1 MSSKILMPALSP
13 TMTEGVI
20 NQWLV
25 KVGDVVKAGDIIA
38 EIETDKATMEVEAVD
53 EGKITHLLEDTVNK
67 QIPVN
72 SVIAI
77 IDGDN
82 NETIENKKKIESTSE
97 NIKDK
102 EIEKPKQI
110 LVSKIFQNNN
120 SQNSDSRLKAS
131 PLVKKIA
138 KENNLDLSKFNGTGP
153 DGRIIKRDL
162 ENNNI
167 AEEIPNAL
175 LEGDISIPIEGD
187 ISIPS
192 TMRKVIAKR
201 TLEAKQQIPH
211 FYLTVESNVDKL
223 INLRKKINENNS
235 IKVSFNDLI
244 VKAISLAMKKNP
256 NTNVYWQND
265 KIYKLNDIDVSVAV
279 AIDEGLITPIIKN
292 ADSKGLNII
301 SSEIRELA
309 KLAKTNSLTPEQYTG
324 GSITV
329 SNLGM
334 FGISEFAAIIS
345 PPQSSILAIGKIIK
359 KPVVV
364 DDEVVVGNT
373 LKSTLSADH
382 RVLDGAVAGKL
393 LKDFND
399 IIEDPFEIWI
409 NSSDMEIL

>member
-1 MSSKILMPALSP
+1 MPALSP
-13 TMTEGVI
+13 TMTDGII

-25 KVGDVVKAGDIIA
+25 KVGDTVKAGDIIA

-53 EGKITHLLEDTVNK
+53 EGKITHILEDTENK

-77 IDGDN
+77 IDGD
-82 NETIENKKKIESTSE
+82 ESESIENKKKIENTSE
-97 NIKDK
+97 DKKDE
-102 EIEKPKQI
+102 EIEKPKQFLDAKI
-110 LVSKIFQNNN
+110 SQNSK
-120 SQNSDSRLKAS
+120 SQNSDDRLKAS

-153 DGRIIKRDL
+153 DGRIIKRDIDS
-162 ENNNI
+162 NNI
-167 AEEIPNAL
+167 AEEIQNTPL
-175 LEGDISIPIEGD
+175 DGE

-301 SSEIRELA
+301 SNEIRELA

-345 PPQSSILAIGKIIK
+345 PPQSSILAVGKIIK
-359 KPVVV
+359 KPIVV
-364 DDEVVVGNT
+364 DDEVIVGNT

-409 NSSDMEIL
+409 KSSDMEIL

>member
-13 TMTEGVI
+13 TMTDGII

-25 KVGDVVKAGDIIA
+25 KVGDTVKAGDIIA

-53 EGKITHLLEDTVNK
+53 EGKITHILEDTANK

-77 IDGDN
+77 IDGDES
-82 NETIENKKKIESTSE
+82 ETIENKKKIENTSE
-97 NIKDK
+97 IKKDE
-102 EIEKPKQI
+102 EIEKPKQFLDAKI
-110 LVSKIFQNNN
+110 SQNSK
-120 SQNSDSRLKAS
+120 SQNSDDRLKAS

-153 DGRIIKRDL
+153 DGRIIKRDIDS
-162 ENNNI
+162 NNI
-167 AEEIPNAL
+167 AEEIPTTTF
-175 LEGDISIPIEGD
+175 DGD

-265 KIYKLNDIDVSVAV
+265 KIFKLNDIDVSVAV

-301 SSEIRELA
+301 SGEIRELA

-345 PPQSSILAIGKIIK
+345 PPQSSILAVGKIIK
-359 KPVVV
+359 KPIVV
-364 DDEVVVGNT
+364 DDEVIVGNT

-409 NSSDMEIL
+409 KSSDMEIL

>member
-13 TMTEGVI
+13 TMTDGII
-20 NQWLV
+20 NHWLV
-25 KVGDVVKAGDIIA
+25 KVGDTVKAGDIIA

-53 EGKITHLLEDTVNK
+53 EGKITHLLEDTANK

-77 IDGDN
+77 IDGDES
-82 NETIENKKKIESTSE
+82 ETIENKKNIENTSE
-97 NIKDK
+97 DKKD
-102 EIEKPKQI
+102 EAIEKPKQFLDAKI
-110 LVSKIFQNNN
+110 SQNSK
-120 SQNSDSRLKAS
+120 SQNSDDRLKAS

-153 DGRIIKRDL
+153 DGRIIKRDIDS
-162 ENNNI
+162 NNI
-167 AEEIPNAL
+167 AEEIPTTPF
-175 LEGDISIPIEGD
+175 DGD

-265 KIYKLNDIDVSVAV
+265 KIFKLNDIDVSVAV

-292 ADSKGLNII
+292 ADSKGLNVI
-301 SSEIRELA
+301 SAEIRELA

-345 PPQSSILAIGKIIK
+345 PPQSSILAVGKIIT
-359 KPVVV
+359 KPIVV
-364 DDEVVVGNT
+364 DDEVIVGNT

-409 NSSDMEIL
+409 KSSDMEIL

>member
-13 TMTEGVI
+13 TMTEGII

-25 KVGDVVKAGDIIA
+25 KVGDNVKAGDIIA

-53 EGKITHLLEDTVNK
+53 EGKITHLLQDTANK

-77 IDGDN
+77 IDGDDS
-82 NETIENKKKIESTSE
+82 EIIENKIKIDSNS
-97 NIKDK
+97 KDTNDI
-102 EIEKPKQI
+102 EIQKTKQI
-110 LVSKIFQNNN
+110 LDSKISQNNN
-120 SQNSDSRLKAS
+120 TQNSDDRLKAS

-153 DGRIIKRDL
+153 DGRIIKRDIDS
-162 ENNNI
+162 NNI
-167 AEEIPNAL
+167 AEEIPNTSFK
-175 LEGDISIPIEGD
+175 GDIT
-187 ISIPS
+187 IPS

-201 TLEAKQQIPH
+201 TLEAKQKIPH

-223 INLRKKINENNS
+223 ISLRSKINENNLV
-235 IKVSFNDLI
+235 KVSFNDLI
-244 VKAISLAMKKNP
+244 VKAIALAMKKNP
-256 NTNVYWQND
+256 NTNVYWQNE
-265 KIYKLNDIDVSVAV
+265 KIYQLNDIDVSVAV

-345 PPQSSILAIGKIIK
+345 PPQSSILAVGKIIK
-359 KPVVV
+359 KPIVVN
-364 DDEVVVGNT
+364 DEVVVGNT

-399 IIEDPFEIWI
+399 IIEDPFEIWMK
-409 NSSDMEIL
+409 SSDMEIL

>member
-13 TMTEGVI
+13 TMTEGII

-25 KVGDVVKAGDIIA
+25 KVGDTVKAGDIIA
-38 EIETDKATMEVEAVD
+38 EIETDKACMEVEAVD
-53 EGKITHLLEDTVNK
+53 EGKITHLLEDTANK

-77 IDGDN
+77 IDGD
-82 NETIENKKKIESTSE
+82 ESEIIENKIKIDSNSKDT
-97 NIKDK
+97 NDIKIPK
-102 EIEKPKQI
+102 TKQI
-110 LVSKIFQNNN
+110 LDSKISQNNN
-120 SQNSDSRLKAS
+120 SKNSDDRLKAS

-153 DGRIIKRDL
+153 DGRIIKRDIDS
-162 ENNNI
+162 NNI
-167 AEEIPNAL
+167 AEEIPNTSL
-175 LEGDISIPIEGD
+175 KGGIT
-187 ISIPS
+187 IPS

-211 FYLTVESNVDKL
+211 FYLTIESNVDKL
-223 INLRKKINENNS
+223 ISLRSKINENNLV
-235 IKVSFNDLI
+235 KVSFNDLI
-244 VKAISLAMKKNP
+244 VKAIGLAMKKNP
-256 NTNVYWQND
+256 NTNVYWQNE
-265 KIYKLNDIDVSVAV
+265 KIYQLNDIDVSVAV

-359 KPVVV
+359 KPIVV

-399 IIEDPFEIWI
+399 IIEDPFEIWMK
-409 NSSDMEIL
+409 SSDMEIL

>member
-1 MSSKILMPALSP
+1 MPALSP

-25 KVGDVVKAGDIIA
+25 KIGDTVKAGDIIA

-77 IDGDN
+77 IDGDDS
-82 NETIENKKKIESTSE
+82 EIIENKEKIEVTSKDNE
-97 NIKDK
+97 NE
-102 EIEKPKQI
+102 EIEKPKKI
-110 LVSKIFQNNN
+110 LDLKISNNN
-120 SQNSDSRLKAS
+120 KSQNFDDRLKAS

-138 KENNLDLSKFNGTGP
+138 KEHNLDLSKFNGTGP
-153 DGRIIKRDL
+153 DGRIIKRDIDS
-162 ENNNI
+162 NNI
-167 AEEIPNAL
+167 TEEFTDSQFDG
-175 LEGDISIPIEGD
+175 E

-235 IKVSFNDLI
+235 VKVSFNDLI
-244 VKAISLAMKKNP
+244 VKAIALAMNKNP

-265 KIYKLNDIDVSVAV
+265 KIYKLNGIDVSVAV

-301 SSEIRELA
+301 SNEIRELA
-309 KLAKTNSLTPEQYTG
+309 KLANTNSLTPEQYTG

-334 FGISEFAAIIS
+334 FGINEFAAIIS
-345 PPQSSILAIGKIIK
+345 PPQSSILAVGKIIK
-359 KPVVV
+359 KPIVV

-409 NSSDMEIL
+409 KSSDMEIL

>member
-97 NIKDK
+97 NTKDK

-110 LVSKIFQNNN
+110 LDSKIFQNNN

-153 DGRIIKRDL
+153 DGRIIKRDIDS
-162 ENNNI
+162 NNI
-167 AEEIPNAL
+167 AEEVQNTPF
-175 LEGDISIPIEGD
+175 DGD

-235 IKVSFNDLI
+235 IKVSFNDLV

-292 ADSKGLNII
+292 ADSKGLKII

-345 PPQSSILAIGKIIK
+345 PP
-359 KPVVV
+359 PVSYTHL
-364 DDEVVVGNT
+364 T
-373 LKSTLSADH
+373 LPTTPY
-382 RVLDGAVAGKL
+382 V
-393 LKDFND
+393 
-399 IIEDPFEIWI
+399 
-409 NSSDMEIL
+409 

>member
-1 MSSKILMPALSP
+1 MPALSP
-13 TMTEGVI
+13 TMTEGII
-20 NQWLV
+20 NHWLV
-25 KVGDVVKAGDIIA
+25 KVGDIVKAGDIIA

-77 IDGDN
+77 IDGDDS
-82 NETIENKKKIESTSE
+82 EIIANKKKVE
-97 NIKDK
+97 NTIKENTK
-102 EIEKPKQI
+102 EEIEKPHESLDLKN
-110 LVSKIFQNNN
+110 SQNNN
-120 SQNSDSRLKAS
+120 SQNSDNRLKAS

-153 DGRIIKRDL
+153 EGRIIKRDIDS
-162 ENNNI
+162 NNI
-167 AEEIPNAL
+167 ADEVTSTPL
-175 LEGDISIPIEGD
+175 DGD

-223 INLRKKINENNS
+223 INLRKKINDNNLV
-235 IKVSFNDLI
+235 KVSFNDLI
-244 VKAISLAMKKNP
+244 VKAIGLAMKKNP

-279 AIDEGLITPIIKN
+279 AIEEGLITPIIKN

-301 SSEIRELA
+301 SNEIRELA

-345 PPQSSILAIGKIIK
+345 PPQSSILAVGKIIK

-364 DDEVVVGNT
+364 DNEITIGNT

-393 LKDFND
+393 LRDFND

-409 NSSDMEIL
+409 KSSDMEVI

>member
-1 MSSKILMPALSP
+1 MPALSP
-13 TMTEGVI
+13 TMTDGII

-25 KVGDVVKAGDIIA
+25 KVGDTVKAGDIIA

-53 EGKITHLLEDTVNK
+53 EGKITHLLEDTANK

-77 IDGDN
+77 IDGD
-82 NETIENKKKIESTSE
+82 ESESIENKKKIENTSE
-97 NIKDK
+97 DKKDE
-102 EIEKPKQI
+102 EIEKPKQFLDAKI
-110 LVSKIFQNNN
+110 SQNSK
-120 SQNSDSRLKAS
+120 SQNSDDRLKAS

-153 DGRIIKRDL
+153 DGRIIKRDIDS
-162 ENNNI
+162 NNI
-167 AEEIPNAL
+167 AEEIPNTPF
-175 LEGDISIPIEGD
+175 DGD

-345 PPQSSILAIGKIIK
+345 PPQSSILAVGKIIK
-359 KPVVV
+359 KPIVV
-364 DDEVVVGNT
+364 DDEVIVGNT

-409 NSSDMEIL
+409 KSSDMEIL

>member
-1 MSSKILMPALSP
+1 MPALSP
-13 TMTEGVI
+13 TMTDGII

-25 KVGDVVKAGDIIA
+25 KVGDTVKAGDIIA

-53 EGKITHLLEDTVNK
+53 EGKITHILEDTANK

-77 IDGDN
+77 IDGD
-82 NETIENKKKIESTSE
+82 ESESIENKKKIENTSE
-97 NIKDK
+97 DKKDE
-102 EIEKPKQI
+102 EIEKPKQFLNAKI
-110 LVSKIFQNNN
+110 SQNSK
-120 SQNSDSRLKAS
+120 SQNSDDRLKAS

-153 DGRIIKRDL
+153 DGRIIKRDIDS
-162 ENNNI
+162 NNI
-167 AEEIPNAL
+167 AEEIQNTPFN
-175 LEGDISIPIEGD
+175 GD

-301 SSEIRELA
+301 SGEIRELA

-345 PPQSSILAIGKIIK
+345 PPQSSILAVGKIIK
-359 KPVVV
+359 MPVVV

-409 NSSDMEIL
+409 KSSDMEIL

>member
-13 TMTEGVI
+13 TMTEGII

-25 KVGDVVKAGDIIA
+25 KVGDNVKAGDIIA

-53 EGKITHLLEDTVNK
+53 EGKITHLLEDTANK

-77 IDGDN
+77 IDGDDS
-82 NETIENKKKIESTSE
+82 EIIENKIKIDSNS
-97 NIKDK
+97 KDTK
-102 EIEKPKQI
+102 DIEIQKTKQI
-110 LVSKIFQNNN
+110 LDSKISQNNN
-120 SQNSDSRLKAS
+120 SKNPNDRLKAS

-138 KENNLDLSKFNGTGP
+138 KENNLDLSTFNGTGP
-153 DGRIIKRDL
+153 DGRIIKRDIDS
-162 ENNNI
+162 NNI
-167 AEEIPNAL
+167 AEEIPNTSL
-175 LEGDISIPIEGD
+175 KGDIT
-187 ISIPS
+187 IPS

-211 FYLTVESNVDKL
+211 FYLTIESNVDKL
-223 INLRKKINENNS
+223 ISLRSKINENNLV
-235 IKVSFNDLI
+235 KVSFNDLI
-244 VKAISLAMKKNP
+244 VKAIGLAMKKNP
-256 NTNVYWQND
+256 NTNVYWQNE
-265 KIYKLNDIDVSVAV
+265 KIHQLNDIDVSVAV

-359 KPVVV
+359 KPIVV

-409 NSSDMEIL
+409 KSSDMEVI

>member
-1 MSSKILMPALSP
+1 MPALSP
-13 TMTEGVI
+13 TMTEGII

-25 KVGDVVKAGDIIA
+25 KVGDIVKAGDIIA

-53 EGKITHLLEDTVNK
+53 EGKITHLLEDTINK

-72 SVIAI
+72 SIIAI
-77 IDGDN
+77 IDGDES
-82 NETIENKKKIESTSE
+82 ETIENKKKVE
-97 NIKDK
+97 NTIKENKKK
-102 EIEKPKQI
+102 EIEKPHESLDLKN
-110 LVSKIFQNNN
+110 SQNNN
-120 SQNSDSRLKAS
+120 SQNSDNRLKAS

-153 DGRIIKRDL
+153 EGRIIKRDIDS
-162 ENNNI
+162 NNI
-167 AEEIPNAL
+167 DDEVTSTPL
-175 LEGDISIPIEGD
+175 DGD

-223 INLRKKINENNS
+223 INLRKKINDNNLV
-235 IKVSFNDLI
+235 KVSFNDLI
-244 VKAISLAMKKNP
+244 VKAIGLAMKKNP

-279 AIDEGLITPIIKN
+279 AIEEGLITPIIKN

-301 SSEIRELA
+301 SNEIRELA

-345 PPQSSILAIGKIIK
+345 PPQSSILAVGKIIK

-364 DDEVVVGNT
+364 DNEVTIGNT

-393 LKDFND
+393 LRDFND

-409 NSSDMEIL
+409 KSSDMEVI

>member
-13 TMTEGVI
+13 TMTEGII

-25 KVGDVVKAGDIIA
+25 KVGDTVKAGDIIA

-53 EGKITHLLEDTVNK
+53 EGKITHLLEDTANK

-77 IDGDN
+77 IDGDDS
-82 NETIENKKKIESTSE
+82 ETIENKIMIESNSE
-97 NIKDK
+97 DTKD
-102 EIEKPKQI
+102 EE
-110 LVSKIFQNNN
+110 NNN
-120 SQNSDSRLKAS
+120 FQNSDDRLRAS

-153 DGRIIKRDL
+153 DGRIIKRDI
-162 ENNNI
+162 ESNNI
-167 AEEIPNAL
+167 AEEILNTSL
-175 LEGDISIPIEGD
+175 DGN

-201 TLEAKQQIPH
+201 TLEAKQNIPH

-235 IKVSFNDLI
+235 VKVSFNDLI
-244 VKAISLAMKKNP
+244 VKAIGLAMKKNP

-334 FGISEFAAIIS
+334 YGISEFAAIIS
-345 PPQSSILAIGKIIK
+345 PPQSSILAVGKIIK
-359 KPVVV
+359 KPIVV
-364 DDEVVVGNT
+364 DDEVIVGNT

-409 NSSDMEIL
+409 KSSDMEIL

>member
-13 TMTEGVI
+13 TMTEGII

-25 KVGDVVKAGDIIA
+25 RVGDNVKAGDIIA

-53 EGKITHLLEDTVNK
+53 EGKITHLLEDNANK
-67 QIPVN
+67 LIPVN

-77 IDGDN
+77 IDGDD
-82 NETIENKKKIESTSE
+82 NEIIENKNNKVKKFDEDKKTSAIEESNKTL
-97 NIKDK
+97 NTNVI
-102 EIEKPKQI
+102 
-110 LVSKIFQNNN
+110 QNNKP
-120 SQNSDSRLKAS
+120 QNSDDRLRAS
-131 PLVKKIA
+131 PFVKKIA

-153 DGRIIKRDL
+153 EGRIIKRDIDS
-162 ENNNI
+162 NNVINTDSNNKI
-167 AEEIPNAL
+167 DGEA
-175 LEGDISIPIEGD
+175 
-187 ISIPS
+187 SIPS
-192 TMRKVIAKR
+192 TMRRVIAKR

-235 IKVSFNDLI
+235 VKVSFNDLI
-244 VKAISLAMKKNP
+244 VKAIGLAMKKNP
-256 NTNVYWQND
+256 NTNVYWQDD
-265 KIYKLNDIDVSVAV
+265 KIYHLNNIDVSVAV
-279 AIDEGLITPIIKN
+279 AIDEGLITPIIKK
-292 ADSKGLNII
+292 ADTKGINTI
-301 SSEIRELA
+301 SNEIKYLA
-309 KLAKTNSLTPEQYTG
+309 KLAKNNSLTPEQYTG

-345 PPQSSILAIGKIIK
+345 PPQASILAVGRIIK
-359 KPVVV
+359 KPIVVE
-364 DDEVVVGNT
+364 DEVVVGNA

-399 IIEDPFEIWI
+399 IIEDPFEIWMKS
-409 NSSDMEIL
+409 NDMEVI

>member
-13 TMTEGVI
+13 TMTEGII

-25 KVGDVVKAGDIIA
+25 KVGDNVKAGDIIA

-53 EGKITHLLEDTVNK
+53 EGKITHLLEDTANK

-77 IDGDN
+77 IDGDDS
-82 NETIENKKKIESTSE
+82 EIIENKIKIDSNSKDTNDIDIQKTKKIL
-97 NIKDK
+97 D
-102 EIEKPKQI
+102 
-110 LVSKIFQNNN
+110 SKISQNIN
-120 SQNSDSRLKAS
+120 SQNSDDRLKAS

-153 DGRIIKRDL
+153 DGRIIKRDIDS
-162 ENNNI
+162 NNI
-167 AEEIPNAL
+167 AEDIPNT
-175 LEGDISIPIEGD
+175 SFEGD

-223 INLRKKINENNS
+223 ISLRSKINENNLV
-235 IKVSFNDLI
+235 KVSFNDLI
-244 VKAISLAMKKNP
+244 VKAIGLAMKKNP
-256 NTNVYWQND
+256 NTNVYWQNE
-265 KIYKLNDIDVSVAV
+265 KIYQLNDIDVSVAV

-292 ADSKGLNII
+292 ADSKGLNLI
-301 SSEIRELA
+301 SGEIRELA

-345 PPQSSILAIGKIIK
+345 PPQSSILAVGKIIK
-359 KPVVV
+359 KPIVV

-409 NSSDMEIL
+409 KSSDMEIL

>member
-13 TMTEGVI
+13 TMTEGII

-25 KVGDVVKAGDIIA
+25 KVGDNVKAGDIIA

-53 EGKITHLLEDTVNK
+53 EGKITHLLEDTANK

-77 IDGDN
+77 IDGDDS
-82 NETIENKKKIESTSE
+82 EKIENKIKIDSNS
-97 NIKDK
+97 KDTNDI
-102 EIEKPKQI
+102 EIQKTKQI
-110 LVSKIFQNNN
+110 LESKISQNNN
-120 SQNSDSRLKAS
+120 FQNSDDRLKAS

-153 DGRIIKRDL
+153 DGRIIKRDIDS
-162 ENNNI
+162 NNI
-167 AEEIPNAL
+167 AEEIPNTSFK
-175 LEGDISIPIEGD
+175 GDIT
-187 ISIPS
+187 IPS

-223 INLRKKINENNS
+223 IGLRSKINENNLV
-235 IKVSFNDLI
+235 KVSFNDLI
-244 VKAISLAMKKNP
+244 VKAIGLAMKKNP
-256 NTNVYWQND
+256 NTNVYWQNE
-265 KIYKLNDIDVSVAV
+265 KIYQLNDIDVSVAV

-359 KPVVV
+359 KPIVV

-409 NSSDMEIL
+409 KSSDMEIL

>member
-13 TMTEGVI
+13 TMTDGII

-25 KVGDVVKAGDIIA
+25 KVGDIVKAGDIIA

-53 EGKITHLLEDTVNK
+53 EGKITHILEDTANK

-77 IDGDN
+77 IDGD
-82 NETIENKKKIESTSE
+82 ESESIENKKKIENTIEDKKDEE
-97 NIKDK
+97 N
-102 EIEKPKQI
+102 EKPKQFLDAKI
-110 LVSKIFQNNN
+110 SQNSK
-120 SQNSDSRLKAS
+120 SQNSDDRLKAS

-138 KENNLDLSKFNGTGP
+138 KENNLDLSRFNGTGP
-153 DGRIIKRDL
+153 DGRIIKRDIDS
-162 ENNNI
+162 NNI
-167 AEEIPNAL
+167 AEEIPNTL
-175 LEGDISIPIEGD
+175 FEGDISIPN
-187 ISIPS
+187 

-244 VKAISLAMKKNP
+244 VKAIGLAMKKNP

-301 SSEIRELA
+301 SGEIRELA

-345 PPQSSILAIGKIIK
+345 PPQSSILAVGKIIK
-359 KPVVV
+359 KPIVV
-364 DDEVVVGNT
+364 DDEVIVGNT

-409 NSSDMEIL
+409 KSSDMEIL

>member
-77 IDGDN
+77 IDGDES
-82 NETIENKKKIESTSE
+82 ETIANKKKVENTIKENKK
-97 NIKDK
+97 K
-102 EIEKPKQI
+102 EIEKPHESLDLKN
-110 LVSKIFQNNN
+110 SQNNN
-120 SQNSDSRLKAS
+120 SQNSDNRLKAS

-153 DGRIIKRDL
+153 EGRIIKRDIDS
-162 ENNNI
+162 NNI
-167 AEEIPNAL
+167 ADEVTSTPL
-175 LEGDISIPIEGD
+175 DGD

-223 INLRKKINENNS
+223 INLRKKINDNNLV
-235 IKVSFNDLI
+235 KVSFNDLI
-244 VKAISLAMKKNP
+244 VKAIGLAMKKNP

-279 AIDEGLITPIIKN
+279 AIEEGLITPIIKN

-301 SSEIRELA
+301 SNEIRELA

-345 PPQSSILAIGKIIK
+345 PPQSSILAVGKIIK

-364 DDEVVVGNT
+364 DNEVTIGNT

-393 LKDFND
+393 LRDFND

-409 NSSDMEIL
+409 KSSDMEVI

>member
-13 TMTEGVI
+13 TMTEGII

-25 KVGDVVKAGDIIA
+25 KVGDNVKAGDIIA

-53 EGKITHLLEDTVNK
+53 EGKITHLLEDTTNK

-77 IDGDN
+77 IDGDDS
-82 NETIENKKKIESTSE
+82 EIIENKIKIDSNS
-97 NIKDK
+97 KDTND
-102 EIEKPKQI
+102 IDVQKPKQI
-110 LVSKIFQNNN
+110 LDSKISQNNN
-120 SQNSDSRLKAS
+120 SQNSDDRLKAS

-153 DGRIIKRDL
+153 DGRIIKRDIDS
-162 ENNNI
+162 NNI
-167 AEEIPNAL
+167 AEEIPNTSFK
-175 LEGDISIPIEGD
+175 GDIT
-187 ISIPS
+187 IPS

-223 INLRKKINENNS
+223 ISLRSKINENNLV
-235 IKVSFNDLI
+235 KVSFNDLI
-244 VKAISLAMKKNP
+244 VKAIGLAMKKNP
-256 NTNVYWQND
+256 NTNVYWQNE
-265 KIYKLNDIDVSVAV
+265 KIYQLNDIDVSVAV

-309 KLAKTNSLTPEQYTG
+309 KLAKTNSLKPEQYTG

-345 PPQSSILAIGKIIK
+345 PPQSSILAVGKIIK
-359 KPVVV
+359 KPIVVN
-364 DDEVVVGNT
+364 DEVVVGNT

-399 IIEDPFEIWI
+399 IIEDPFEIWMK
-409 NSSDMEIL
+409 SSDMEIL